1 MLKQLTEQYVLAFNN
16 KDLVAIEMMLANN
29 FSLEDP
35 VVKRVEGKGPALNAI
50 AKIFAGCRS
59 LAFVSKGIYVEGKTS
74 LIEFSLDLDS
84 THIEGVDVIVWDGVL
99 MESMRAYLNLPGVE

>member
-1 MLKQLTEQYVLAFNN
+1 
-16 KDLVAIEMMLANN
+16 MLANN
-29 FSLEDP
+29 FSLEDS
-35 VVKRVEGKGPALNAI
+35 VVKRSEGKGPALEAI
-50 AKIFAGCRS
+50 EKIFSGCCS
-59 LAFVSKGIYVEGKTS
+59 LKFISEGVYVDGKTS

>member
-1 MLKQLTEQYVLAFNN
+1 MLKQLTEQYVLAFNK
-16 KDLVAIEMMLANN
+16 KDLATIEMMLANN

-35 VVKRVEGKGPALNAI
+35 VVKRVEGKGPALDAI
-50 AKIFAGCRS
+50 AKIFAGCHS
-59 LAFVSKGIYVEGKTS
+59 LAFVAKGVYVDGKTS

-84 THIEGVDVIVWDGVL
+84 THIEGVDIIVWDGVL

>member
-1 MLKQLTEQYVLAFNN
+1 MLKQLTEQYVLAFNK
-16 KDLVAIEMMLANN
+16 KDLATIEMMLANN

-35 VVKRVEGKGPALNAI
+35 VVKRVAGKGPALDAI
-50 AKIFAGCRS
+50 AKIFAGCHY
-59 LAFVSKGIYVEGKTS
+59 LTFVAKGVYVDGKTS

-99 MESMRAYLNLPGVE
+99 MESMRAYLNLPGVK

>member
-1 MLKQLTEQYVLAFNN
+1 MLKRLTEQYVLAFNN
-16 KDLVAIEMMLANN
+16 KDLAAIEMMLAPR

-35 VVKRVEGKGPALNAI
+35 VVKRVEGKGPALEAI

-59 LAFVSKGIYVEGKTS
+59 LAFVSKGIYVDGKTS

-84 THIEGVDVIVWDGVL
+84 THIEGVDVIVWEGTL